1 MAAPARSEATR
12 ERRRA
17 ILEAALAELLARGY
31 DAVTMEQVRRRSGAS
46 IGSIYHHFAGKQE
59 LAAALLLEGL
69 AAYQA
74 GFAAALESRRGARA
88 AIEAALRFHLAFV
101 AEHPDRARFL
111 FAEQPA
117 EVSRACEERL
127 RRMNRGFLGRV
138 LRRLHGFA
146 AAGALRP
153 LPADV
158 YAALLVGPA
167 QFFARHWLAGATETP
182 IEEAARRLA
191 QATWAALAPRK
202 ET

>member
-1 MAAPARSEATR
+1 MSAPARSDASR

-17 ILEAALAELLARGY
+17 ILDAALAEILSRGY
-31 DAVTMEQVRRRSGAS
+31 DALTMERVRARSGAS
-46 IGSIYHHFAGKQE
+46 IGSIYHHFDGKQE

-69 AAYQA
+69 AAYQG
-74 GFAAALESRRGARA
+74 GFATALEGRRGARA
-88 AIEAALRFHLAFV
+88 SIEAALRFHLGFV

-111 FAEQPA
+111 FAEQPS
-117 EVSRACEERL
+117 EVTRACETRL
-127 RRMNRGFLGRV
+127 REMNRAFLGRV
-138 LRRLHGFA
+138 LRRLRGFA
-146 AAGALRP
+146 AAGALRV

-158 YAALLVGPA
+158 YAAVLVGPA

>member
-1 MAAPARSEATR
+1 MPSPARSETSR

-17 ILEAALAELLARGY
+17 ILDAALAEILSRGY
-31 DAVTMEQVRRRSGAS
+31 DAVTMEQLRARSGAS
-46 IGSIYHHFAGKQE
+46 IGSIYHHFASKQE

-74 GFAAALESRRGARA
+74 GFAAALGGRRGARA
-88 AIEAALRFHLAFV
+88 SIEAALRFHLSFV

-117 EVSRACEERL
+117 EVARACEARL
-127 RRMNRGFLGRV
+127 CQMNRAFLAAV
-138 LRRLHGFA
+138 LRRLRAFA
-146 AAGALRP
+146 AAGTLRV

-158 YAALLVGPA
+158 YAAVLVGPA